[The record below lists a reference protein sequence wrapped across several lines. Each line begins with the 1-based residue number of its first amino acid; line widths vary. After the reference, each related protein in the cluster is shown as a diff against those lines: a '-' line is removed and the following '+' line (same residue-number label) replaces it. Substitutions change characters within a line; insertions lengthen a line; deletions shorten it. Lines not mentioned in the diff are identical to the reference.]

1 MQRWVAV
8 AVLGGVALVW
18 AGASAQDVRPVPGAG
33 TGLVK
38 VVGTVDVG
46 NDPVV
51 RAAQNGEWR
60 VTVGNT
66 PTVRV
71 GNNVALASPAFF
83 REGARYRITWIAGE
97 VETVTV
103 ADPGTNGWIRVESGG
118 GRRWINTSVSRGIEE
133 VR

>member
-8 AVLGGVALVW
+8 AALGGAALAW

-33 TGLVK
+33 TGIVN
-38 VVGTVDVG
+38 VVGTVNVG
-46 NDPVV
+46 NEPVV

-60 VTVGNT
+60 VAVSNT
-66 PTVRV
+66 PRVTVASSV
-71 GNNVALASPAFF
+71 VLASPGFF
-83 REGARYRITWIAGE
+83 REGSRYRITWIAGE

-118 GRRWINTSVSRGIEE
+118 GRRWINTSVARGIEE